1 LHFLS
6 GVEEVVSK
14 SAKIPLARSKRPTMS
29 NNISLTLFSAAIV
42 AATVLLAP
50 SAPSVAQGRSGTTS
64 EFSAQQQQDKDKKA
78 TPAARPA
85 QPRVQRAAPQTAAP
99 RMAAPQRSAPRTVTQ
114 TKATSRVVTQPRAT
128 SRTVTQRKATS
139 RTVTQRKAT
148 SRAVTQRK
156 ATSRAVTQRKATSRA
171 VTQRKAT
178 SRAVT
183 QRKATSRAVTQRKA
197 TSRAVTQRKAAS
209 RAVTQRKAAP
219 RVVTPKGKRTVTA
232 SRLRGVPTQGV
243 SSAVI
248 SGHNYSAWRSGHRVR
263 HGRGWR
269 TFVALSALG
278 AIAIGS
284 SEYYPYAYISAP
296 ENYCEGLTEDG
307 CELMWQD
314 VETIE
319 GDIIP
324 QCVAYCPWQ

>member
-1 LHFLS
+1 MTN
-6 GVEEVVSK
+6 
-14 SAKIPLARSKRPTMS
+14 KIDLTR
-29 NNISLTLFSAAIV
+29 ISLISAGLL
-42 AATVLLAP
+42 AATIMFAP
-50 SAPSVAQGRSGTTS
+50 GVQSVAQERSATS
-64 EFSAQQQQDKDKKA
+64 TVFSAQQQQDNKGQSQKA
-78 TPAARPA
+78 APAARPA
-85 QPRVQRAAPQTAAP
+85 PQRAAPQRAAP
-99 RMAAPQRSAPRTVTQ
+99 RVAAPQRTAPRTVTQ
-114 TKATSRVVTQPRAT
+114 TKATSRVVMQPR
-128 SRTVTQRKATS
+128 
-139 RTVTQRKAT
+139 
-148 SRAVTQRK
+148 

-197 TSRAVTQRKAAS
+197 TSRAVTQRKAA
-209 RAVTQRKAAP
+209 P

-232 SRLRGVPTQGV
+232 SRLRGVPTNGV
-243 SSAVI
+243 RRAVI

-284 SEYYPYAYISAP
+284 SEYYPYAYITAP

>member
-1 LHFLS
+1 LVAPAAT
-6 GVEEVVSK
+6 GRKVVS
-14 SAKIPLARSKRPTMS
+14 P
-29 NNISLTLFSAAIV
+29 
-42 AATVLLAP
+42 
-50 SAPSVAQGRSGTTS
+50 
-64 EFSAQQQQDKDKKA
+64 
-78 TPAARPA
+78 
-85 QPRVQRAAPQTAAP
+85 
-99 RMAAPQRSAPRTVTQ
+99 VT
-114 TKATSRVVTQPRAT
+114 
-128 SRTVTQRKATS
+128 
-139 RTVTQRKAT
+139 
-148 SRAVTQRK
+148 
-156 ATSRAVTQRKATSRA
+156 
-171 VTQRKAT
+171 
-178 SRAVT
+178 
-183 QRKATSRAVTQRKA
+183 
-197 TSRAVTQRKAAS
+197 
-209 RAVTQRKAAP
+209 AP
-219 RVVTPKGKRTVTA
+219 RVITPKGKRTVTA

>member
-1 LHFLS
+1 
-6 GVEEVVSK
+6 
-14 SAKIPLARSKRPTMS
+14 MS
-29 NNISLTLFSAAIV
+29 NNINLTLFSAAIL
-42 AATVLLAP
+42 AATVLLTP
-50 SAPSVAQGRSGTTS
+50 SAPSVAQGRSWTTS

-85 QPRVQRAAPQTAAP
+85 QPRVQQAAPQRAAP

-114 TKATSRVVTQPRAT
+114 TKATSRVVSQPR
-128 SRTVTQRKATS
+128 ATS

-156 ATSRAVTQRKATSRA
+156 TTSQAVTQRKAT
-171 VTQRKAT
+171 
-178 SRAVT
+178 
-183 QRKATSRAVTQRKA
+183 
-197 TSRAVTQRKAAS
+197 
-209 RAVTQRKAAP
+209 P